1 MKNSTSMAEIGE
13 ESFLSFLGL
22 DQRLKSRP
30 SCLKTVIQLT
40 GHTTTT
46 TTTTFLGTTAPKQ
59 DTVGLQLE
67 STSSPRGSIMRGKD
81 RASVAHRAAT
91 TKEKAPAHLISL
103 RGLRI
108 GHRGNERHRRRRS
121 ARPKGIADAAVDLEG
136 SEERLRKESGQRETV
151 EDSEMSA

>member
-30 SCLKTVIQLT
+30 SCLKTATQLT

-67 STSSPRGSIMRGKD
+67 LTSSPRGSIMRGKD

-108 GHRGNERHRRRRS
+108 GHRGNERRRRRRRRS
-121 ARPKGIADAAVDLEG
+121 ARPKGIADAAVGLDG
-136 SEERLRKESGQRETV
+136 SERTAEKGVRPERDGRGQ
-151 EDSEMSA
+151 